1 MGIHM
6 IEIVTPAAST
16 RLTSLAAVK
25 ADLSITGTA
34 SDDAL
39 LALIDQFSGAI
50 ARWTGMTFG
59 TETVRETFDI
69 SRLCDRRS
77 ILLDRWPIAS
87 ITSVTVAGTALATD
101 AYVADLNKGEL
112 LYRGTSTRFD
122 LWPIGETSIVY
133 TSGFVLPGA
142 EGRTLPHE
150 VERACIVMV
159 RQAWAGMGRDP
170 SLRSEEVDGVATLTY
185 FAAHG
190 DALSLE
196 AQALLSPYRL
206 ALVA

>member
-1 MGIHM
+1 M
-6 IEIVTPAAST
+6 IEIITPASSA

-39 LALIDQFSGAI
+39 LDLIDQYSGAI

-59 TETVRETFDI
+59 AETVRETHAI

-77 ILLDRWPIAS
+77 ILLERWPVAS
-87 ITSVTVAGTALATD
+87 ITSVTVAGSPLAPD
-101 AYVADLNKGEL
+101 AYLADLPKGEL
-112 LYRGTSTRFD
+112 LFRGASSRFD
-122 LWPIGETSIVY
+122 LWPVGETIIVY
-133 TSGFVLPGA
+133 SSGFILPGA
-142 EGRTLPHE
+142 AGRTLPHE

-159 RQAWAGMGRDP
+159 RSAWRSVGRDP
-170 SLRSEEVDGVATLTY
+170 SVRSREVADIAVTTY

-196 AQALLSPYRL
+196 AQALLLPYRI
-206 ALVA
+206 AIAA